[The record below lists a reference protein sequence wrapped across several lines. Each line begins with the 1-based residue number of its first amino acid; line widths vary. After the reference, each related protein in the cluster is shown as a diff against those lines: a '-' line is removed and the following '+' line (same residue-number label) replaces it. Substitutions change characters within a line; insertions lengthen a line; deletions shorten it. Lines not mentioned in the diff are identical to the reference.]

1 MTLTTID
8 VGISL
13 AEMTNFNKMTSEAVR
28 DNGPKKVEKKLSRV
42 CNKLKVTEVKADIV
56 NSFSEFLESPIQP
69 ELELKLVCDNSLF
82 SLEMIACMKSDH
94 QFYYHKQVRSRVS
107 KPKFITIIHK

>member
-1 MTLTTID
+1 MGFLEIG
-8 VGISL
+8 VVSAIIG
-13 AEMTNFNKMTSEAVR
+13 
-28 DNGPKKVEKKLSRV
+28 
-42 CNKLKVTEVKADIV
+42 V

-94 QFYYHKQVRSRVS
+94 QFYYHKQVRSTVS